1 MPHLVLQFTQLENL
15 LDEAAGTDRLRV
27 HTLERTR
34 KSSSSALTQLEVAIG
49 VAVQAILPN
58 GRILSWYHEIDA
70 FCSHNRFPIGRI
82 RLDERLLPSRPLS
95 PHLEAGCK
103 PACFDLFGL
112 PAYGAGTSFLV
123 SFSHPCHKHSEIS
136 FQFPGLDIW
145 VKALTCHQ

>member
-34 KSSSSALTQLEVAIG
+34 KSSSPAITQLEVAIG

-70 FCSHNRFPIGRI
+70 FCSFLPEAPAADSPGKRRYNAAWERALALRD
-82 RLDERLLPSRPLS
+82 RLV
-95 PHLEAGCK
+95 
-103 PACFDLFGL
+103 
-112 PAYGAGTSFLV
+112 AYLRQQEHTVTTDGVVEPGVTNFMRGATQL
-123 SFSHPCHKHSEIS
+123 IS
-136 FQFPGLDIW
+136 LDDF
-145 VKALTCHQ
+145 APDDAP